1 MEHKQHAETHCR
13 DRSRA
18 PSDRRRTKRAQI
30 QIDRSRPCRRTRPP
44 EKQNADPFKD
54 LKERGIVDSWAQ
66 LGHLIESHDFPTGFY
81 LGSNTRVWNEIDVDD
96 WLVNRPTDRRVAKKE
111 AAILKPKFRERYVT
125 P

>member
-1 MEHKQHAETHCR
+1 MPKHIAEIEAARRQTVGVQSER
-13 DRSRA
+13 KYKSTEAARA
-18 PSDRRRTKRAQI
+18 EERARLKNKTLI
-30 QIDRSRPCRRTRPP
+30 R
-44 EKQNADPFKD
+44 FKD